1 MQNIGICGAGLIG
14 ASWAIGFANAG
25 YKSLVYDNN
34 PDSFKNFENVFDK
47 LIKDLIIINPDLN
60 VQKIKLNIKLNCS
73 LEEICKDSILIQ
85 ESIIEDLEEK
95 KKIFTILDKLSSK
108 NTILASSSSYLLISK
123 ISENIINR
131 HRCINAHP
139 ALPPHVV
146 PFVEVCGSLET
157 SPEIIQKALSLYKKA
172 NYASII
178 INKETEGFVLNR
190 LQGALLNEA
199 VRLHEGGY
207 ASMDDIDIAMKH
219 ALGIRWAFLGPFE
232 IMDLNAPDGIKDS
245 FSRYKTGIQNL
256 AKEQN
261 TVPEYSDD
269 YLNRLEEEQRKRL
282 AFSDRPKRIEKRNQM
297 IALIRKLKLELGEDI
312 QNG

>member
-1 MQNIGICGAGLIG
+1 M
-14 ASWAIGFANAG
+14 
-25 YKSLVYDNN
+25 
-34 PDSFKNFENVFDK
+34 
-47 LIKDLIIINPDLN
+47 
-60 VQKIKLNIKLNCS
+60 
-73 LEEICKDSILIQ
+73 
-85 ESIIEDLEEK
+85 
-95 KKIFTILDKLSSK
+95 
-108 NTILASSSSYLLISK
+108 
-123 ISENIINR
+123 
-131 HRCINAHP
+131 
-139 ALPPHVV
+139 
-146 PFVEVCGSLET
+146 
-157 SPEIIQKALSLYKKA
+157 SLYKKA

>member
-60 VQKIKLNIKLNCS
+60 VEKIKLGIKLNCS
-73 LEEICKDSILIQ
+73 IEEICKDSILIQ

-95 KKIFTILDKLSSK
+95 KKIFIILDKLSSK

-312 QNG
+312 

>member
-34 PDSFKNFENVFDK
+34 PDSFKKFENVFDK

-60 VQKIKLNIKLNCS
+60 VEKIKLNIKLNCS
-73 LEEICKDSILIQ
+73 IEEICKDSILIQ

-256 AKEQN
+256 AKQQN

-312 QNG
+312 

>member
-73 LEEICKDSILIQ
+73 IEEICKDSILIQ

-123 ISENIINR
+123 ISENLINR

>member
-1 MQNIGICGAGLIG
+1 MDNIGICGAGLIG

-25 YKSLVYDNN
+25 YKSLVYDSNE
-34 PDSFKNFENVFDK
+34 DSFKKFEIVSDQ
-47 LIKDLIIINPDLN
+47 LLKDLTIINPDLD
-60 VQKIKLNIKLNCS
+60 VEKIKSNIILNCS
-73 LEEICKDSILIQ
+73 IEDICKNSVLIQ
-85 ESIIEDLEEK
+85 ESIIEDLESK
-95 KKIFTILDKLSSK
+95 KNIFQELDRLSPK

-123 ISENIINR
+123 ISENVTYKD
-131 HRCINAHP
+131 RCISAHP

-157 SPEIIQKALSLYKKA
+157 TSEIIEKALSLYKEA
-172 NYASII
+172 NYAAIVV
-178 INKETEGFVLNR
+178 NKETEGFVLNR

-207 ASMDDIDIAMKH
+207 ASMDDIDIAVRH
-219 ALGIRWAFLGPFE
+219 ALGIRWAFMGPFE
-232 IMDLNAPDGIKDS
+232 IMDLNSPDGIKDS
-245 FSRYKTGIQNL
+245 FTRYKTGIQNL

-261 TVPEYSDD
+261 SVPEYSDE
-269 YLNRLEEEQRKRL
+269 YINSLEEEQRKRL
-282 AFSDRPKRIEKRNQM
+282 SHSDRPNRIEKRNKM